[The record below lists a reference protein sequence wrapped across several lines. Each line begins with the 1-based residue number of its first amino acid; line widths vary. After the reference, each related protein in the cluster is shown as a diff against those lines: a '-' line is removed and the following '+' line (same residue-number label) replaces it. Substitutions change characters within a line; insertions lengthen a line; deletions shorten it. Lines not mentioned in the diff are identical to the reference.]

1 MPGLFAPAG
10 ELFGSVVAWLGGPVA
25 GALDHAGLEERLV
38 ADAREL
44 GRLLLQAHLDLRAAR
59 EERRAAVTGP
69 DGITRIRAES
79 GHQRCLATL
88 AGQVRVTR
96 IAYRAPGAPNVH
108 LADAALSL
116 PAGRHSHGLQRL
128 AAIEAT
134 RGSFAAAAAA
144 IGRAAGVPAGKRQ
157 VEELARAAAADVDCF
172 YARGRPAP
180 ERAPAS
186 GVLVL
191 SADGKGIIMRPDAL
205 RPRARAAAAKSH
217 AKLATRLTRGE
228 VRHRKRMAEVATVYD
243 ITPAPRT
250 PAAIITMP
258 GEDPPR
264 PAAPGPAARG
274 KWLTASVTAE
284 IRQVIAAMFT
294 EAARRDPGH
303 ARPWVALVDGNP
315 HQIRRI
321 STEARH
327 RATPVTIVIDFIHV
341 LEYLWDTAWCFHPE
355 ADPAAEIWVAT
366 HARAILA
373 GQASHV
379 AATIRRA
386 AQAAQLTGKRAT
398 TAGKC
403 ARYLD
408 TKQPYLNYEAAL
420 TAGWPITTGVI
431 EGACRHLVKD
441 RMDITGARWSLPGA
455 EAILKLRTGPC
466 PLRWTS
472 GLAARFVGS
481 VRNGFDTPLIYA
493 GVQGAI
499 GSFRP

>member
-1 MPGLFAPAG
+1 M
-10 ELFGSVVAWLGGPVA
+10 VAWLGGPVA
-25 GALDHAGLEERLV
+25 GALDHAGLEERLA
-38 ADAREL
+38 ADSREL
-44 GRLLLQAHLDLRAAR
+44 GRLLLQAHLDLRAAH
-59 EERRAAVTGP
+59 EERRAAVTGA
-69 DGITRIRAES
+69 DGVARTRAEP
-79 GHQRCLATL
+79 GHQRCLTTL

-96 IAYRAPGAPNVH
+96 IAYRAPGAANVH
-108 LADAALSL
+108 PADAALSL

-157 VEELARAAAADVDCF
+157 VEDLARAAAADVDCF

-180 ERAPAS
+180 DPAPAT
-186 GVLVL
+186 GVLVM

-205 RPRARAAAAKSH
+205 RPRARAAAAKSRT
-217 AKLATRLTRGE
+217 KLATRLTRGE

-243 ITPAPRT
+243 IIPAPRT
-250 PAAIITMP
+250 PASVITLP

-264 PAAPGPAARG
+264 PGPPGPAARG

-284 IRQVIAAMFT
+284 IRQIIAAMFA
-294 EAARRDPGH
+294 EAGRRDPGH
-303 ARPWVALVDGNP
+303 ARPWVTLVDGNP

-321 STEARH
+321 TAEAR
-327 RATPVTIVIDFIHV
+327 RRNTPVTIVIDFIHV
-341 LEYLWDTAWCFHPE
+341 LEYLWDAAWCFHPE
-355 ADPAAEIWVAT
+355 ADPAAEVWVAT

-379 AATIRRA
+379 AATIRH
-386 AQAAQLTGKRAT
+386 QAAT
-398 TAGKC
+398 TAGLSASKRATAGKT

-408 TKQPYLNYEAAL
+408 TKQPCLNYPAAL

-431 EGACRHLVKD
+431 EGACRYLVKD

-455 EAILKLRTGPC
+455 EAILKLRTLISNGDFDTYWAYHLTREHQRNYPQ
-466 PLRWTS
+466 PRTS
-472 GLAARFVGS
+472 YQLAA
-481 VRNGFDTPLIYA
+481 
-493 GVQGAI
+493 
-499 GSFRP
+499 